1 MKKYLALLSLVVNAL
16 CFSQQYYYYHG
27 VGYQKLEGTTDY
39 WEITVHP
46 TVNEDLFIS
55 YPDIPCSSEWI
66 FVREDKGGKIYKEK
80 LVSGFDKCIDNGIVL
95 LMDDETSITS
105 KRFYIYQDEQ
115 STQPYAL
122 GFIDEIIAQI
132 PKDLLPPK
140 IK

>member
-1 MKKYLALLSLVVNAL
+1 M
-16 CFSQQYYYYHG
+16 
-27 VGYQKLEGTTDY
+27 EETTDY

-80 LVSGFDKCIDNGIVL
+80 LVSDFDKCIDNGIVL
-95 LMDDETSITS
+95 LMDDETSQTT